1 MQGIESIDIFA
12 TKGVE
17 YVIVIGYLLV
27 LIGFWRL
34 LVKPTRREAEARTVP
49 VAVRPVGTWFDT
61 PEGVYFHQGHTWAT
75 PDDGDLVKVGM
86 DDFARRLLGTP
97 DGVALPRVG
106 AGLSEG
112 ERAWAVDVAAESIP
126 MLSPVSGEVVAV
138 NDAVLE
144 SPELASD
151 SYGHGWLL
159 KVRVPNRAAALKNL
173 LSGRLARAWMAD
185 TVERL
190 RAMPAGELGTV
201 LPDGGMPVDGFARV
215 LAPERWDEVAREF
228 LLSE

>member
-17 YVIVIGYLLV
+17 YLIVIGYLLV
-27 LIGFWRL
+27 LVGFWRL
-34 LVKPTRREAEARTVP
+34 LTWPTRREVEAGVTQR
-49 VAVRPVGTWFDT
+49 AARPFGTWFET
-61 PEGVYFHQGHTWAT
+61 PDGVYFHQGHTWAT

-86 DDFARRLLGTP
+86 DDFAWRLLGPP
-97 DGVALPRVG
+97 DGLGLPSVG
-106 AGLSEG
+106 TGLSEG

-126 MLSPVSGEVVAV
+126 MLSPVSGEVVAM
-138 NDAVLE
+138 NEAVVQ
-144 SPELASD
+144 SPQLASD
-151 SYGHGWLL
+151 PYGQGWLL
-159 KVRVPNRAAALKNL
+159 KVRVPSRSAALKNL

-190 RAMPAGELGTV
+190 RAMPAGDLGTV

-215 LAPERWDEVAREF
+215 IAPERWGEVAREF

>member
-17 YVIVIGYLLV
+17 YLIVIGYLLV
-27 LIGFWRL
+27 LVGFWRL
-34 LVKPTRREAEARTVP
+34 LGSPARHEVEAGAAARPARKPAL
-49 VAVRPVGTWFDT
+49 WFET

-75 PDDGDLVKVGM
+75 PEDGDLVKVGM

-97 DGVALPRVG
+97 GGLGLPTVG
-106 AGLSEG
+106 ARLSQG
-112 ERAWAVDVAAESIP
+112 ERGWAVDVEAESIP
-126 MLSPVSGEVVAV
+126 MLSPVTGEVVAV
-138 NDAVLE
+138 NDAVLG
-144 SPELASD
+144 SPQLAAD
-151 SYGHGWLL
+151 PYGEGWFL
-159 KVRVPNRAAALKNL
+159 KVRVPNRGAVLKNL

-185 TVERL
+185 TVEKL

-201 LPDGGMPVDGFARV
+201 LPDGGVPVDGFARV
-215 LAPERWDEVAREF
+215 LAPEQWAEVAREF